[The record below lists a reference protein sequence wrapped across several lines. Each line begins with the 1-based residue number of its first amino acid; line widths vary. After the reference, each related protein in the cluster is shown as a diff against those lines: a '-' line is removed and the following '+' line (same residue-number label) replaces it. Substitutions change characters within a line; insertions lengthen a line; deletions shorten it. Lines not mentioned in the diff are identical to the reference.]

1 MDFFAIYASTRQR
14 NQKPF
19 LDMSCEKN
27 SHINMPRQLPPLNA
41 LRAFEAAG
49 RHESFSRAADEL
61 GVSHSAIS
69 KHVRGLEDRL
79 GVQLFRDASRGVVLT
94 QNGAAYLAQLT
105 PAFDTIAEATEAFE
119 ARPAGTVLINSET
132 VFAMKW
138 LVPNLKRF
146 KDAYPEITVE
156 LDATEVIV
164 DIARYE
170 ADIAIRFFLAGEPD
184 GNAEL
189 ISNSAIYPCAAPSVA
204 KMIGDDPERLLDF
217 PLLRDRGGDPW
228 VRWFTELGRPDLAA
242 QVPQTR
248 RMRALLAIE
257 AVIAEQGVLLS
268 SADNVKYDEE
278 AGRLVRLFDHGFRQG
293 SYHMI
298 FGEGVLRRKPV
309 RLFRDWLLQET
320 VEFRSD
326 PGV

>member
-1 MDFFAIYASTRQR
+1 M
-14 NQKPF
+14 
-19 LDMSCEKN
+19 L
-27 SHINMPRQLPPLNA
+27 MPRQLPPLNA

-79 GVQLFRDASRGVVLT
+79 GVQLFRDASRGVALT

-119 ARPAGTVLINSET
+119 ARPAGTVLVNAET
-132 VFAMKW
+132 VFALKW

-146 KDAYPEITVE
+146 KDAHPEITVE

-170 ADIAIRFFLAGEPD
+170 ADIAIRFFLAGAPD
-184 GNAEL
+184 GTAAL
-189 ISNSAIYPCAAPSVA
+189 ISDAAIYPYAAPSVA
-204 KMIGDDPERLLDF
+204 RAIAGREDNLLNF
-217 PLLRDRGGDPW
+217 PLLRDRGGEPW
-228 VRWFTELGRPDLAA
+228 ARWFTEINRPDLAA
-242 QVPQTR
+242 RVPETR
-248 RMRALLAIE
+248 RLRAMLAIE

-268 SADNVKYDEE
+268 SADNVKHDEA
-278 AGRLVRLFDHGFRQG
+278 AGRLVRCFNHGFQQG
-293 SYHMI
+293 SYHML

-320 VEFRSD
+320 TEFRTSD
-326 PGV
+326 TQA